1 MKCMPPITSR
11 SVPWFLLLILFTIS
25 LVPARAADAQDSGQ
39 GRKVIH
45 KIIPVYPPLAR
56 QINLAG
62 TVKVLAVVEPDGR
75 VKAVEPV
82 GGSPILIQA
91 AKDAIQQWKFAPAAE
106 ESREEIELHFTP

>member
-1 MKCMPPITSR
+1 MPPITSR
-11 SVPWFLLLILFTIS
+11 SLPWFLLLVMLTIS
-25 LVPARAADAQDSGQ
+25 AAPARVADAQDSGQ

-45 KIIPVYPPLAR
+45 KTMPVYPTLAR

-62 TVKVLAVVEPDGR
+62 TVKVLAIVEPDGK
-75 VKAVEPV
+75 VKAVEAV

-91 AKDAIQQWKFAPAAE
+91 AKDAILQWKFAQAPE